1 MAAKSSLRRRI
12 LLGLLGFTALLSVAV
27 IAQGFIVN
35 EHVENLVWQT
45 LLETE
50 LDHFIERS
58 HNDPDYH
65 WTDTAGVKLYDEHAP
80 AQSTMPAQLRGL
92 SPGVHDGIEVGD
104 GEWVALVRDV
114 EGHRV
119 TLGLDIS
126 ELETREFD
134 MALTIAGSAITTL
147 LVLSLLIALGVN
159 RLMQPLSMLA
169 ERIARLRPDQ
179 PGQRVDVPHAASA
192 ELVVI
197 ADSLNDYLR
206 RNERFVERERA
217 FIDSASHELRTP
229 IAVIAGATELALD
242 QPDLPA
248 PIRHQL
254 GRIRR
259 TSQDVERLISLLLA
273 LAKDPARLASASD
286 RVALDQLLPE
296 IVEDHRQLT
305 RDKDLRLSLAPLPA
319 CAIVAPL
326 PIVQAA
332 IGNLLRNAIE
342 HSDRGEILI
351 RLQAPATVT
360 IDDPGHGMTPE
371 EISAIYARIARGGG
385 DRDGG
390 GIGLDLISRLCEHL
404 GWTLSFESDVGR
416 GTRTTLVLG
425 GQSDAAP
432 A

>member
-12 LLGLLGFTALLSVAV
+12 LLGLLGYTALLSIAV

-58 HNDPDYH
+58 HSDPDYH
-65 WTDTAGVKLYDEHAP
+65 WTDTAGVKLYDDHSP
-80 AQSTMPAQLRGL
+80 SSSSLPPQLRTL
-92 SPGVHDGIEVGD
+92 PPGVHDDIEVGEA
-104 GEWVALVRDV
+104 EWVVLVRDL
-114 EGHRV
+114 EGRRV
-119 TLGLDIS
+119 TLALDIS

-147 LVLSLLIALGVN
+147 LVLALLIALGVN
-159 RLMQPLSMLA
+159 RLMQPLSTLA
-169 ERIARLRPDQ
+169 ERIARLRPDL
-179 PGQRVDVPHAASA
+179 PGQRVDVPHAASG

-197 ADSLNDYLR
+197 ADSLNEYLQ
-206 RNERFVERERA
+206 RNERFVERERV

-229 IAVIAGATELALD
+229 IAVIAGAAELALD
-242 QPDLPA
+242 QPDVPA
-248 PIRHQL
+248 PVRHQL
-254 GRIRR
+254 GRVRR
-259 TSQDVERLISLLLA
+259 TAQDVERLISLLLA
-273 LAKDPARLASASD
+273 LAKDPARLTSVSD
-286 RVALDQLLPE
+286 HVALDQLLPE

-305 RDKDLRLSLAPLPA
+305 HDKDLRLSLAPLPP
-319 CAIVAPL
+319 CGIVAPL

-332 IGNLLRNAIE
+332 VGNLLRNAIE
-342 HSDRGEILI
+342 NSDRGEIRV
-351 RLQAPATVT
+351 RLEAPATIV
-360 IDDPGHGMTPE
+360 IEDPGHGMTPE

-385 DRDGG
+385 GRDGG

-404 GWTLSFESDVGR
+404 GWTLSFESAVGR
-416 GTRTTLVLG
+416 GTRTTLVLSAG
-425 GQSDAAP
+425 DATPP

>member
-1 MAAKSSLRRRI
+1 MAANKSSLRRRI
-12 LLGLLGFTALLSVAV
+12 LLGLLGFTALLTVAV
-27 IAQGFIVN
+27 IAQGIIVN
-35 EHVENLVWQT
+35 EYVERLVWQT
-45 LLETE
+45 LLESE
-50 LDHFIERS
+50 LDHFSERS
-58 HNDPDYH
+58 RADPNYH
-65 WTDTAGVKLYDEHAP
+65 WTDTASITLYDGRDPKRIP
-80 AQSTMPAQLRGL
+80 AELRDL
-92 SPGVHDGIEVGD
+92 PPGVHDDMLVDGIEH
-104 GEWVALVRDV
+104 VALVRDID
-114 EGHRV
+114 GRRI
-119 TLGLDIS
+119 TLSLDIS
-126 ELETREFD
+126 DLETREFD
-134 MALTIAGSAITTL
+134 MALTIAGAAITTL
-147 LVLSLLIALGVN
+147 LLLSLLIALGVN
-159 RLMQPLSMLA
+159 RLMRPLSTLA

-179 PGQRVDVPHAASA
+179 SGQRIDVPHAASA

-197 ADSLNDYLR
+197 ADSLNDYLQ

-229 IAVIAGATELALD
+229 IAVIVGATELALD

-248 PIRHQL
+248 PVRHQL

-273 LAKDPARLASASD
+273 LAKDPARLASAGD

-305 RDKDLRLSLAPLPA
+305 RDKDLRLTLAPLPA
-319 CAIVAPL
+319 SAIVAPL

-342 HSDRGEILI
+342 HSDRGEIVI

-416 GTRTTLVLG
+416 GTRTTLVLS
-425 GQSDAAP
+425 GQDDAPP